1 VTAELYTSGDV
12 TFSTGFTAA
21 AGSTFSGDLYTTADV
36 TFNAGFTANAA
47 STITSGGLYVTG
59 IGTFTGDVWAA
70 GTQYT
75 SDRRLKENI
84 EPLIVSMDDVFK
96 LQGVSFDW
104 KEDQYSRGKQIGFI
118 AQEVRE
124 IFPDVV
130 KIGDDGIHSMNYQGL
145 IPVMI
150 EALKELQQA
159 QDEKIMELEI
169 KLNAKIRELEELLKA
184 HGILPSTYY

>member
-1 VTAELYTSGDV
+1 
-12 TFSTGFTAA
+12 
-21 AGSTFSGDLYTTADV
+21 
-36 TFNAGFTANAA
+36 
-47 STITSGGLYVTG
+47 
-59 IGTFTGDVWAA
+59 
-70 GTQYT
+70 
-75 SDRRLKENI
+75 DRRLKENI